1 MESDLRMQE
10 KTRKIEEV
18 KRREESLLARQRE
31 IFTEKERQ
39 AEE

>member
-18 KRREESLLARQRE
+18 KKREESLLARQRE

>member
-18 KRREESLLARQRE
+18 KRREKSLLARQRE